1 MNHMCVCVCVRE
13 RERERE
19 RVDYDKA
26 GSWPSAAGDL
36 NPDGNPVPLPPLSP
50 LVS

>member
-1 MNHMCVCVCVRE
+1 MNHMCVRERE

-36 NPDGNPVPLPPLSP
+36 NPDGNPVPPLS
-50 LVS
+50 LSSSYS